1 MKKTNGK
8 NQAPANDKAPVVLA
22 SSTAADVWSMAE
34 EEGGRFIGDEIV
46 AVFEEHKKA
55 TTLDLIGA
63 AIGVD
68 ASNKASRAA
77 LNALVAKVVRNE
89 KRNGNELPKLTP
101 VGRGRKAYVPRRR

>member
-1 MKKTNGK
+1 MKKTN
-8 NQAPANDKAPVVLA
+8 PANNKPPVVLA
-22 SSTAADVWSMAE
+22 SSNEADVWSMAE

-68 ASNKASRAA
+68 ATNKASRAA
-77 LNALVAKVVRNE
+77 LNALVAKVVRSE
-89 KRNGNELPKLTP
+89 KKHGNELPKLTP
-101 VGRGRKAYVPRRR
+101 VGRGRRAYVPRRR